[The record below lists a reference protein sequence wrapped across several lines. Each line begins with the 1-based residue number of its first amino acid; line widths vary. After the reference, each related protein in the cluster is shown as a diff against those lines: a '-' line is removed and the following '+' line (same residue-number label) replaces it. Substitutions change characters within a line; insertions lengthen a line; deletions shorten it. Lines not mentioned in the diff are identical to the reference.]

1 MAKQDMAETEQSRR
15 QVSRRSFLKGSLA
28 AGALAAGGS
37 AYLTGCAPKSA
48 ADNTGEMAETGEP
61 VEVNEEIYSGV
72 CRGNC
77 YGGCFLNVH
86 VRDGKVVRTS
96 ARDLP
101 EPEWN
106 RICAKGLSHVFRIY
120 DPERVKY
127 PMRRVGERGAGEWE
141 QISWDEAL
149 EEIAIKYKQFSDEF
163 GPESNMYWGGSGN
176 FAIADNY
183 SRFWNLIGASN
194 VSQTLDMAIFYGSQK
209 CVGVSM
215 NFNGNE
221 LTDLVNAKTI
231 VIWGANP
238 AVSQMQ
244 GMHFILEARDAGA
257 KTIAI
262 DPIYTTTV
270 SKCDQWIPINS
281 GTDGL
286 LAMALMNIII
296 EKGWQGVD
304 YLKST
309 TVAPFLV
316 KESDGTFLRLSDLGQ
331 SEAGSDMDA
340 IVVTDGKGMFA
351 TPDQI
356 AEPVIEGSFDAN
368 GQKVTCAYT
377 LLLERLAMF
386 SVDDA
391 VEQTGID
398 RATME
403 ALAEDLA
410 VNTPS
415 TIYIALGI
423 DHYDNGGYSIFDICC
438 LAALTGCAGT
448 PGSFYGTSEQIVGFF
463 TNPAGQY
470 GAMTEQSIGSK
481 YSIPIPKLKEV
492 IDTQTFKG
500 EPLAP
505 KSLYIYRTGGTA
517 NMCNRQA
524 VLEALDKLEFIVV
537 ADMAMTEIGKH
548 ADLILP
554 VAHWFEQEDVAAN
567 GPQNPF
573 VQYQEKAIDPL
584 YEAKSD
590 FDIVKAL
597 ADKMG
602 YGELFGFTVAD
613 YIDDVFNV
621 EPFISQGVTYAD
633 LVEKKAI
640 RGVPGS
646 SEKPFIHGE
655 GGFPT
660 ATGRIQFY
668 DEAPGP
674 NVDYGQEFDLTW
686 ERLPYWRPAREVG
699 LGNDKYPLQILS
711 DHQKLRTHTQ
721 WINIPAILELD
732 PEPTV
737 RMNSVD
743 AEARGLAEG
752 DYGRIYNDR
761 GSCTMKVHISDG
773 VKPGILLCSR
783 GWYEDQFV
791 DGHFQDLL
799 QNELDTL
806 CVNQTFFDNVG
817 EIEKVEA

>member
-316 KESDGTFLRLSDLGQ
+316 KESDGTFLR
-331 SEAGSDMDA
+331 
-340 IVVTDGKGMFA
+340 
-351 TPDQI
+351 
-356 AEPVIEGSFDAN
+356 
-368 GQKVTCAYT
+368 
-377 LLLERLAMF
+377 
-386 SVDDA
+386 
-391 VEQTGID
+391 D
-398 RATME
+398 R
-403 ALAEDLA
+403 
-410 VNTPS
+410 
-415 TIYIALGI
+415 
-423 DHYDNGGYSIFDICC
+423 
-438 LAALTGCAGT
+438 
-448 PGSFYGTSEQIVGFF
+448 
-463 TNPAGQY
+463 
-470 GAMTEQSIGSK
+470 K
-481 YSIPIPKLKEV
+481 
-492 IDTQTFKG
+492 
-500 EPLAP
+500 
-505 KSLYIYRTGGTA
+505 
-517 NMCNRQA
+517 
-524 VLEALDKLEFIVV
+524 
-537 ADMAMTEIGKH
+537 
-548 ADLILP
+548 
-554 VAHWFEQEDVAAN
+554 AHV
-567 GPQNPF
+567 
-573 VQYQEKAIDPL
+573 
-584 YEAKSD
+584 
-590 FDIVKAL
+590 
-597 ADKMG
+597 
-602 YGELFGFTVAD
+602 
-613 YIDDVFNV
+613 
-621 EPFISQGVTYAD
+621 
-633 LVEKKAI
+633 
-640 RGVPGS
+640 
-646 SEKPFIHGE
+646 
-655 GGFPT
+655 
-660 ATGRIQFY
+660 
-668 DEAPGP
+668 
-674 NVDYGQEFDLTW
+674 
-686 ERLPYWRPAREVG
+686 
-699 LGNDKYPLQILS
+699 
-711 DHQKLRTHTQ
+711 
-721 WINIPAILELD
+721 
-732 PEPTV
+732 
-737 RMNSVD
+737 
-743 AEARGLAEG
+743 
-752 DYGRIYNDR
+752 
-761 GSCTMKVHISDG
+761 
-773 VKPGILLCSR
+773 
-783 GWYEDQFV
+783 
-791 DGHFQDLL
+791 
-799 QNELDTL
+799 
-806 CVNQTFFDNVG
+806 
-817 EIEKVEA
+817 